1 MKNKIIKIII
11 CISVYLLT
19 LGVSNSSEFIFDI
32 TEVEITENGNK
43 FNGYKRGVIKTDDGV
58 IINADQFEYIKDL
71 NILNASGKVEI
82 LDPINNFSIYT
93 DKVTYKK
100 KEEIIFTKNKSKA
113 ISLNDEITIIASEFI
128 YNRNLNILN
137 AKENVTI
144 EDKIQ
149 DYVINSNTIEYLRD
163 EEKIFSKGKTSAI
176 IKSKYN
182 FNSKDVLLLRNSKEL
197 SSKEKTTISSSVNL
211 YHLTNFKYSMDKEYL
226 KGEDIMISSNYNLPK
241 NDKFFFKS
249 GIINL
254 NTRDFIA
261 KDTEIEIHKD
271 IFDNSENDPR
281 LKGLSSNKTG
291 NITVINKGVFT
302 SCKKSDSCPPW
313 AIQASEIKYDKN
325 KKQIDYKNA
334 ILKVYDVPILYFPK
348 FFHPDPTV
356 KRQTGLLKPLLNY
369 SNVLGSSVTLPYY
382 FALSVDSDLTTAPT
396 FFEKDTN
403 MIQNEYRKVGKDYN
417 IVTNFGHTRGYKSTL
432 LNKKKNITYLF
443 AKLNYDLGLDGFNS
457 SKLYFDL
464 EKVSDDTFLKIFDSN
479 LISNSTSLKP
489 EDSNKL
495 SSELKIDLEHSE
507 YNFTGGLQLFEDLQ
521 KNNSDR
527 YQYVLPYYD
536 FNKNLIPDLKNGSIN
551 FNSTGSNNLDNTNE
565 LKSKVINNLSYS
577 SLDYYFNNGI
587 RSNLNI
593 NLKNLNSLGKNISN
607 YKSSPQVK
615 LSSIFEINSS
625 LPLKKEDK
633 NYVNYLTPQI
643 SLRVNPSDMKNFN
656 TTERTINTDNIFEI
670 DRLGLEDSFEAG
682 RSLTIGI
689 DYKKEMLEDMNH
701 YFQAKLATVIRDKEE
716 NFMPKKTT
724 LNKKNSN
731 IFGSISNNFSKD
743 FNLNYNFALDNS
755 LSKFE
760 YNDVTATL
768 RYNNFSTAVI
778 YTKEM
783 GEMGDQNLLTNKA
796 SYKFNE
802 ENNLTFNTRRN
813 RKLNLT
819 EYYDLVYEY
828 KNDCITAGIKYK
840 KTYYED
846 RDLKPTEDLLFT
858 LTLFPLTTF
867 EQKIDQ

>member
-58 IINADQFEYIKDL
+58 IINADQIENIKDL

-149 DYVINSNTIEYLRD
+149 DYVINSNTIEYLKD

-313 AIQASEIKYDKN
+313 AIQIA
-325 KKQIDYKNA
+325 
-334 ILKVYDVPILYFPK
+334 
-348 FFHPDPTV
+348 
-356 KRQTGLLKPLLNY
+356 R
-369 SNVLGSSVTLPYY
+369 
-382 FALSVDSDLTTAPT
+382 
-396 FFEKDTN
+396 
-403 MIQNEYRKVGKDYN
+403 
-417 IVTNFGHTRGYKSTL
+417 
-432 LNKKKNITYLF
+432 
-443 AKLNYDLGLDGFNS
+443 
-457 SKLYFDL
+457 
-464 EKVSDDTFLKIFDSN
+464 
-479 LISNSTSLKP
+479 
-489 EDSNKL
+489 
-495 SSELKIDLEHSE
+495 
-507 YNFTGGLQLFEDLQ
+507 
-521 KNNSDR
+521 
-527 YQYVLPYYD
+527 
-536 FNKNLIPDLKNGSIN
+536 
-551 FNSTGSNNLDNTNE
+551 
-565 LKSKVINNLSYS
+565 
-577 SLDYYFNNGI
+577 
-587 RSNLNI
+587 
-593 NLKNLNSLGKNISN
+593 
-607 YKSSPQVK
+607 
-615 LSSIFEINSS
+615 
-625 LPLKKEDK
+625 
-633 NYVNYLTPQI
+633 
-643 SLRVNPSDMKNFN
+643 
-656 TTERTINTDNIFEI
+656 
-670 DRLGLEDSFEAG
+670 
-682 RSLTIGI
+682 
-689 DYKKEMLEDMNH
+689 
-701 YFQAKLATVIRDKEE
+701 
-716 NFMPKKTT
+716 
-724 LNKKNSN
+724 
-731 IFGSISNNFSKD
+731 
-743 FNLNYNFALDNS
+743 
-755 LSKFE
+755 
-760 YNDVTATL
+760 
-768 RYNNFSTAVI
+768 
-778 YTKEM
+778 
-783 GEMGDQNLLTNKA
+783 
-796 SYKFNE
+796 
-802 ENNLTFNTRRN
+802 
-813 RKLNLT
+813 
-819 EYYDLVYEY
+819 
-828 KNDCITAGIKYK
+828 
-840 KTYYED
+840 
-846 RDLKPTEDLLFT
+846 
-858 LTLFPLTTF
+858 
-867 EQKIDQ
+867 